1 VDSRPKAFQSLRGTI
16 RLEQADYHCGR
27 VGWHAQHGRGPNSPA
42 LTPVEDAGRAT
53 RPELNSGADI
63 RSPETQPE
71 STGGRSKSLNRV
83 FG

>member
-1 VDSRPKAFQSLRGTI
+1 MTACT
-16 RLEQADYHCGR
+16 A
-27 VGWHAQHGRGPNSPA
+27 VGWHAPHGRVPNSPA
-42 LTPVEDAGRAT
+42 LAPVEDSGRAT

-71 STGGRSKSLNRV
+71 STGGRSKSLGRV